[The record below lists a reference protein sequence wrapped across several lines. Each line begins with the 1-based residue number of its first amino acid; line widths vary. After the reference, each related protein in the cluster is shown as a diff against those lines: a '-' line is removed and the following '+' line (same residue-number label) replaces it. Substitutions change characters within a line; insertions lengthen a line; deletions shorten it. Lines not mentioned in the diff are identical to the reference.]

1 MTRKEFSLPCGPA
14 TGAGL
19 AGRGCPPG
27 GVMFL
32 ERALSSAPRSL
43 GSHTDFGVVTV
54 PAKSV
59 SRLGV
64 CKPCGYGG
72 VACSGTPCPGG
83 AWASSV
89 VWRPGRPWPGA
100 SEGPSCKGG
109 STPSARLTCRGCRPP
124 RRRCLWCPALVAF
137 CEAFWQGREREARA
151 GCQGPERPRRP
162 REPLRQ
168 RCRDKDRAPG
178 WTLGALGPLN
188 G

>member
-1 MTRKEFSLPCGPA
+1 MWLGRSGLQWHALP
-14 TGAGL
+14 
-19 AGRGCPPG
+19 GRGLGQLRC
-27 GVMFL
+27 L
-32 ERALSSAPRSL
+32 AARQALARR
-43 GSHTDFGVVTV
+43 F
-54 PAKSV
+54 
-59 SRLGV
+59 R
-64 CKPCGYGG
+64 
-72 VACSGTPCPGG
+72 
-83 AWASSV
+83 
-89 VWRPGRPWPGA
+89 RPLLQGR
-100 SEGPSCKGG
+100 